1 VTDRVHNLTA
11 MSHILSFVTDYRI
24 VLDAAI
30 HIPRVDAS
38 ESAVVTAPS
47 RVCFRPAIFSSRMS

>member
-1 VTDRVHNLTA
+1 

-38 ESAVVTAPS
+38 ESAVVTAAS